1 MTIGLKNSF
10 LAFASLSG
18 LGNAVAVGPQGFDY
32 SALSLREVG
41 ARNTKDW
48 RIWLEKN
55 GDPISFWHDVPVWPD
70 EGNKQVVN
78 LVVEV
83 PRWQDGKIELKRDEP
98 LNPVVHDSLNDA
110 PRFVE
115 SVWPHKSYPFIY
127 GSIPQT
133 WESPNYKHDFTG
145 LIGDNDPVD
154 LFDIGQDRGY
164 VGQVKQVKILGGLA
178 LADGNETDWK
188 ILAIDTNDPLAPLIN
203 SYQDVEKYRPG
214 TVKTFRDW
222 WTHYKV
228 ARGDAV
234 IEIIGDLYQNVTY
247 MQNVIEES
255 HKTWAELIGGQVDS
269 NEINYNQTSRSDVK
283 KSFIDKSSTTAKF
296 GIPAKSRIEPAA
308 PRPEKYNRWFYLDIN
323 SSLIVVPNVQQISL
337 NRQQI

>member
-1 MTIGLKNSF
+1 MAMSLKS
-10 LAFASLSG
+10 LVAFVVLSA
-18 LGNAVAVGPQGFDY
+18 LGECAAVGPRGFNY

-48 RIWLEKN
+48 RIWLEKD

-98 LNPVVHDSLNDA
+98 LNPVVHDTLNDA

-133 WESPNYKHDFTG
+133 WESPNYKHGFTG
-145 LIGDNDPVD
+145 FIGDNDPVD

-178 LADGNETDWK
+178 LADDNETDWK
-188 ILAIDTNDPLAPLIN
+188 IIAIDVNDTLAPLIN
-203 SYQDVEKYRPG
+203 SYEDVEKYRPG
-214 TVKTFRDW
+214 TIKTFRDW

-228 ARGDAV
+228 ARGSGV
-234 IEIIGDLYQNVTY
+234 IDIVGDWYQNVTY
-247 MQNVIEES
+247 IQSVIEES
-255 HKTWAELIGGQVDS
+255 HKTWAELIDGQVDS
-269 NEINYNQTSRSDVK
+269 NEINYNQTSRPDVK
-283 KSFIDKSSTTAKF
+283 KSFIEKGSTTARF
-296 GIPAKSRIEPAA
+296 NIPAESKIEPAA
-308 PRPEKYNRWFYLDIN
+308 PKPEKYDRWYYLDSN
-323 SSLIVVPNVQQISL
+323 DSLIVVPDGQQMPL
-337 NRQQI
+337 NRQEI

>member
-1 MTIGLKNSF
+1 MDLK
-10 LAFASLSG
+10 SLLICIAALS
-18 LGNAVAVGPQGFDY
+18 AVGDAATAGSRDFDY

-48 RIWLEKN
+48 RIWLEKD

-70 EGNKQVVN
+70 ESNKQVVN

-98 LNPVVHDSLNDA
+98 LNPVAHDSLNDA

-133 WESPNYKHDFTG
+133 WESPNYKHGFTG

-178 LADGNETDWK
+178 LADGDETDWK
-188 ILAIDTNDPLAPLIN
+188 LIAIDTSDPLAPLIS
-203 SYQDVEKYRPG
+203 SYEDVEKYRPG
-214 TVKTFRDW
+214 TIKAFRDW

-234 IEIIGDLYQNVTY
+234 IDIVGDWYQNVTY
-247 MQNVIEES
+247 VKGVIEES

-269 NEINYNQTSRSDVK
+269 NEINYNQTSRPDVK
-283 KSFIDKSSTTAKF
+283 KSFIDKRITTESF
-296 GIPAKSRIEPAA
+296 GIPAQSRIEPPA
-308 PRPEKYNRWFYLDIN
+308 PRPKKYDNWYYLN
-323 SSLIVVPNVQQISL
+323 TKSSLSL
-337 NRQQI
+337 LPETQHVFLKQT